1 MKKITYFHLN
11 SCPYCK
17 NANKAIE
24 ELRAENPEYNNIE
37 IDMIEEN
44 EIQKSLKSMI
54 ITQFHVCGLV
64 IRKSMK
70 RIYLRSMANARNK
83 CVKYLRLL
91 NSFSMRNLSKIPFL
105 GRRLNVITR

>member
-44 EIQKSLKSMI
+44 EHPEIIEVLTQKIRAHYNIGAEI
-54 ITQFHVCGLV
+54 IEKYDYHAVPCMWIGDQKIYEAHLFEKYDECKEQV
-64 IRKSMK
+64 RKVFEAAK
-70 RIYLRSMANARNK
+70 
-83 CVKYLRLL
+83 
-91 NSFSMRNLSKIPFL
+91 
-105 GRRLNVITR
+105 

>member
-44 EIQKSLKSMI
+44 EHPEI
-54 ITQFHVCGLV
+54 IEKYDYHAVPCMWLV
-64 IRKSMK
+64 IRKFTK
-70 RIYLRSMANARNK
+70 RIYSKSMKNARNK

-91 NSFSMRNLSKIPFL
+91 NSFSMRDL
-105 GRRLNVITR
+105 